1 MSRKRGKAPASQEH
15 PAGGAAVEPGPVRGG
30 RWGAAQV
37 DVAWAAAMVAGLL
50 AALLLL
56 SLTHGVAITL
66 SLALAVTYVL
76 NPVVSWLAPR
86 VGGRAAATSAVFV
99 ALVLAV
105 AGAVV
110 LLVPAL
116 WGQAEKLPAFVVTAS
131 RSLVPRV
138 EEWFGVSVPEFLER
152 RVGELGA
159 DASGVL
165 QDMGPSVAK
174 VAARLASNTAGVLAT
189 AVGLLV
195 VPVIAFFLLVDYPQ
209 LLERMAGLFPR
220 RHEPQLRRR
229 FSEVDAV
236 LSAFVRGQLTVGALL
251 SVLYGVGLWVARLE
265 LAIVIGLVAGFG
277 NMVPYVG
284 TALGAL
290 LALFG
295 LVLAWQGP
303 WQLAVVVGT
312 FLVAQA
318 LEGLVITPR
327 VVGDKVGLSPVVV
340 IVAVLA
346 FGELFGF
353 VGVLLAVP
361 ASAVLKVVG
370 TVVLRRY
377 QDSAA
382 FRGDGAA

>member
-1 MSRKRGKAPASQEH
+1 MEAPVPVPAPA
-15 PAGGAAVEPGPVRGG
+15 R
-30 RWGAAQV
+30 RWGPAQV
-37 DVAWAAAMVAGLL
+37 DVAWAGGMVCALL
-50 AALLLL
+50 AVLLLL
-56 SLTHGVAITL
+56 SLTHGVAVTL
-66 SLALAVTYVL
+66 SLALAVSYVL
-76 NPVVSWLAPR
+76 NPVVGWLAPR
-86 VGGRAAATSAVFV
+86 LGGRAVAASGVFAAV
-99 ALVLAV
+99 VLGMV
-105 AGAVV
+105 GAVV

-116 WGQAEKLPAFVVTAS
+116 WGQAQRLPAFVVSAS
-131 RSLVPRV
+131 TSLVPRV
-138 EEWFGVSVPEFLER
+138 EGWFGVSVPEILER
-152 RVGELGA
+152 RVAELGA
-159 DASGVL
+159 DASNLL
-165 QDMGPSVAK
+165 QDVGPSVAK
-174 VAARLASNTAGVLAT
+174 VAAQLASNTAGVLAT

-195 VPVIAFFLLVDYPQ
+195 VPVIAFFLVVDYPQ
-209 LLERMAGLFPR
+209 ILERLAGLFPR
-220 RHEPQLRRR
+220 RHEVQLRQR
-229 FSEVDAV
+229 FGEVDAV
-236 LSAFVRGQLTVGALL
+236 LFAFVRGQLTVGALL
-251 SVLYGVGLWVARLE
+251 SVLYAVGLWAARLE

-284 TALGAL
+284 TALGAV

-312 FLVAQA
+312 FLVAQL

-377 QDSAA
+377 RESAA
-382 FRGDGAA
+382 YRGEGAA

>member
-1 MSRKRGKAPASQEH
+1 MDDAR
-15 PAGGAAVEPGPVRGG
+15 GPVAPRPG

-37 DVAWAAAMVAGLL
+37 DVAWAAAMVSGLV
-50 AALLLL
+50 AVLLLL
-56 SLTHGVAITL
+56 SLTRGVAVTL
-66 SLALAVTYVL
+66 SLALVATYVL
-76 NPVVSWLAPR
+76 NPVVGWLAPK
-86 VGGRAAATSAVFV
+86 VGGRAVAASAVFAGLLL
-99 ALVLAV
+99 AL

-138 EEWFGVSVPEFLER
+138 EEWFGVSVPALLEQ

-159 DASGVL
+159 DASNLL
-165 QDMGPSVAK
+165 QDMGPSLAK

-195 VPVIAFFLLVDYPQ
+195 VPVIAFFLVVDYPQ
-209 LLERMAGLFPR
+209 NLERLAGLFPR
-220 RHEPQLRRR
+220 RHEAQLRQR
-229 FSEVDAV
+229 FAEVDAV
-236 LSAFVRGQLTVGALL
+236 LFAFVRGQLTVGALL
-251 SVLYGVGLWVARLE
+251 SVLYAVGLWAARLE
-265 LAIVIGLVAGFG
+265 MAIVIGLVAGFG

-312 FLVAQA
+312 FLGAQL

-361 ASAVLKVVG
+361 ASAILKVVG

-377 QDSAA
+377 RESAA
-382 FRGDGAA
+382 YLGGSAE